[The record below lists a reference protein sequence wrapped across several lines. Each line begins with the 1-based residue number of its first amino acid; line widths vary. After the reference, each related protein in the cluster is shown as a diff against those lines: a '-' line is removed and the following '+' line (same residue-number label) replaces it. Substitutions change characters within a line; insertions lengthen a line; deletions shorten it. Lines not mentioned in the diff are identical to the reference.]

1 MKALIVYSHPTG
13 KPFSYNV
20 KILDE
25 VTAILSKRN
34 YDIMIRDLYKI
45 NFNPILSSTDFDSFH
60 RGLIPK
66 DIQTEQAYITEADLI
81 LFISPIWWASFPAIL
96 KGYFDRVFAHG
107 FAYQGETDG
116 SVTKKL
122 ISKKGIFINTFGN
135 STNNYEQS
143 GMIEAFNHTMDQGI
157 FEFTG
162 IEPIGHIT
170 FGDTNIISEDVISK
184 INSELENKL
193 PDILS

>member
-81 LFISPIWWASFPAIL
+81 LFISPIWWASF
-96 KGYFDRVFAHG
+96 R
-107 FAYQGETDG
+107 
-116 SVTKKL
+116 
-122 ISKKGIFINTFGN
+122 
-135 STNNYEQS
+135 QS
-143 GMIEAFNHTMDQGI
+143 
-157 FEFTG
+157 
-162 IEPIGHIT
+162 
-170 FGDTNIISEDVISK
+170 
-184 INSELENKL
+184 
-193 PDILS
+193 